1 MEPSHVLRAMRVPF
15 QLARGAIRFS
25 LSRET
30 SGGEIDRALEIL
42 PAVVAQL
49 RGDDP
54 DQKTDSVTYASES
67 GSHHAPVGVHSME
80 ELP

>member
-30 SGGEIDRALEIL
+30 SGGEIDHVLEIL

-49 RGDDP
+49 RGDDRDP
-54 DQKTDSVTYASES
+54 QTDSVTEAPEFAN
-67 GSHHAPVGVHSME
+67 HHAPVGVHSME